1 MENMN
6 EQIVEVIPDL
16 RKGALFLT
24 KCEHR
29 ADDLVQATVLRALEK
44 AHLFQGG
51 NLRAWASQV
60 MRNLFYNQAKREKRY
75 VHKEVEVLSEVCLE
89 NDLEALNALK
99 RVQEAL
105 DGINEG
111 YAQVVYA
118 VCVLGM
124 SYREASDCLN
134 VPMGTIMSRLN
145 RARKEIRDA
154 KE

>member
-6 EQIVEVIPDL
+6 EQIVEVIPGL
-16 RKGALFLT
+16 RRGALFLT

-51 NLRAWASQV
+51 SLRAWASQV

-89 NDLEALNALK
+89 NVRGL
-99 RVQEAL
+99 
-105 DGINEG
+105 
-111 YAQVVYA
+111 
-118 VCVLGM
+118 
-124 SYREASDCLN
+124 
-134 VPMGTIMSRLN
+134 P
-145 RARKEIRDA
+145 
-154 KE
+154 

>member
-1 MENMN
+1 
-6 EQIVEVIPDL
+6 
-16 RKGALFLT
+16 
-24 KCEHR
+24 
-29 ADDLVQATVLRALEK
+29 
-44 AHLFQGG
+44 
-51 NLRAWASQV
+51 

-89 NDLEALNALK
+89 NDLEVQNALE

>member
-1 MENMN
+1 MAAEM
-6 EQIVEVIPDL
+6 D
-16 RKGALFLT
+16 RRWRSRLT
-24 KCEHR
+24 GS
-29 ADDLVQATVLRALEK
+29 T
-44 AHLFQGG
+44 
-51 NLRAWASQV
+51 
-60 MRNLFYNQAKREKRY
+60 KRGSAAQ
-75 VHKEVEVLSEVCLE
+75 VLSEVCLE
-89 NDLEALNALK
+89 NDLEVQNALE

-124 SYREASDCLN
+124 SDREASDCLN